1 MSNSTPLNHPV
12 LRDQSIATMDE
23 AQLESLFDSVIE
35 GIQSGATFKDMYGIS
50 GDTMEAV
57 YAQAYHFYQ
66 QGRLDEAE
74 SLFRVL
80 CIYDF
85 HNADYALGLGAVFQ
99 LKKQYATAL
108 DVYAMAYTI
117 SGGDHRAM
125 LYAGE
130 CNLLLRRLGKARRCF
145 ELLVEEN
152 AEEGIRSKALAY
164 LEAMKGASAQDVEN
178 DEDESED
185 E

>member
-1 MSNSTPLNHPV
+1 MN
-12 LRDQSIATMDE
+12 QSESFSSPPNEIETLSEMNE
-23 AQLESLFDSVIE
+23 AQMEALFDRVLE
-35 GIQSGATFKDMYGIS
+35 GIQDGATFKDMYGIS
-50 GDTMEAV
+50 SEAMEAI
-57 YAQAYHFYQ
+57 YAHAYGFYQ

-74 SLFRVL
+74 SLFRLL

-99 LKKQYATAL
+99 LKKQYDKAL

-117 SGGDHRAM
+117 SGGDQRAM

-145 ELLVEEN
+145 ETVIEEQ
-152 AEEGIRSKALAY
+152 ADIRIRSKAEAY
-164 LEAMKGASAQDVEN
+164 LDAIKGAASGSNED
-178 DEDESED
+178 DEGE
-185 E
+185 